1 MRGGDRTPVTVS
13 VLVPQQLRNYT
24 GGRTSVEASGKT
36 VDEALSVVDA
46 QFKGL
51 KFRVIDEQ
59 GRIREHMRIFVNGA
73 RVRDVQAKL
82 KAGSEIH
89 IFGALSGG

>member
-1 MRGGDRTPVTVS
+1 MTVS
-13 VLVPQQLRNYT
+13 VLVPQQLRSYT

-36 VDEALSVVDA
+36 VDAALTSVDA

-51 KFRVIDEQ
+51 KFRIIDEQ

>member
-1 MRGGDRTPVTVS
+1 MTVR

-24 GGRTSVEASGKT
+24 GGLTAVHATGVT
-36 VDEALSVVDA
+36 VDDALTNVDL

-59 GRIREHMRIFVNGA
+59 GRIREHMRIFVDGA
-73 RVRDVQAKL
+73 RVRDVRTKV
-82 KAGSEIH
+82 KADAEIH